1 MNWKLGKLV
10 KNNNYKLWDVDLF
23 AQEWV
28 DTGETVL
35 LKDFTD
41 GIRKDFKIYYVELNG
56 EKKYFAVIPRGKDTW
71 LFYYNAD

>member
-56 EKKYFAVIPRGKDTW
+56 EKKYFAVIPRGKDTG
-71 LFYYNAD
+71 LFDYNAD

>member
-10 KNNNYKLWDVDLF
+10 KNNNYKLWNVNLF
-23 AQEWV
+23 DHEWI
-28 DTGETVL
+28 DTEETVL

-41 GIRKDFKIYYVELNG
+41 GIRKDFKIYYVELDG
-56 EKKYFAVIPRGKDTW
+56 VKKYFACIPRGKDTW